1 MAIAKPTSG
10 LRHIDKGL
18 SQKTTALKPKK
29 SPGLYFRYYSGSCVM
44 VAQSPY
50 PSVRVPVFIGQRELY
65 CYADMLYHRMS
76 DMWRHYLIMWY
87 RILRESG
94 NDMIIPWV
102 SYRRARAEIPKKEV
116 SVWNLWITTIEKQKL
131 DGYNDFYIRSKWI
144 ITDVKIE
151 DGRLKAQ
158 YQYTNKTPDLVLPD
172 YFDEDLL
179 RFLLRGF

>member
-1 MAIAKPTSG
+1 
-10 LRHIDKGL
+10 
-18 SQKTTALKPKK
+18 
-29 SPGLYFRYYSGSCVM
+29 
-44 VAQSPY
+44 
-50 PSVRVPVFIGQRELY
+50 
-65 CYADMLYHRMS
+65 
-76 DMWRHYLIMWY
+76 
-87 RILRESG
+87 
-94 NDMIIPWV
+94 MIIPWV